1 VDETR
6 DTIRTDGTDGGPVQ
20 DPDPGH
26 AHEHRPLGG
35 YLALTGTFFA
45 VSATA
50 LLAARAAGK
59 EPPERVG
66 PWDVVLAGA
75 ATHKMSRLIT
85 KDKVTGALRAPF
97 VRYQGRDGH
106 GEVSEQ
112 ARGSGL
118 QRAIGELLTC
128 PYCVGQW
135 VATGIGIGTVAAPR
149 FTRLVTFVYAA
160 DTVGDFLQLAY
171 RAAEDSSPG

>member
-1 VDETR
+1 VTEAPETTIAN
-6 DTIRTDGTDGGPVQ
+6 DTDNGTPG
-20 DPDPGH
+20 DPGA
-26 AHEHRPLGG
+26 AHEHRPIGG
-35 YLALTGTFFA
+35 YLVLTGTFFA

-59 EPPERVG
+59 EPPAKVSA
-66 PWDVVLAGA
+66 WDVLLAGA
-75 ATHKMSRLIT
+75 ATHKLSRLIT
-85 KDKVTGALRAPF
+85 KDKVTGALRSPF
-97 VRYQGRDGH
+97 VDYQGRDGH

-135 VATGIGIGTVAAPR
+135 VAAGVGIGTVAAPR

-160 DTVGDFLQLAY
+160 ETVGDFLQLAY
-171 RAAEDSSPG
+171 RTAEDSTSG